1 MYAPAVDIPISDTLG
16 GRRRRAGWTATLC
29 TVVAVGN
36 NAWLA
41 DWCRL
46 LIIRT
51 SAVATEPEDPE
62 RLLVKAGAGARPLRI
77 SDARGGRRHA
87 HGGLRSYRMTAREVA
102 CRAGR
107 LIACGLPER
116 FPTNA

>member
-1 MYAPAVDIPISDTLG
+1 M
-16 GRRRRAGWTATLC
+16 C

-41 DWCRL
+41 DWYRL

-51 SAVATEPEDPE
+51 LAIATEPEDPG
-62 RLLVKAGAGARPLRI
+62 RLLVKAGGVRPLRI

-87 HGGLRSYRMTAREVA
+87 NGGLRSYRMTAREVA
-102 CRAGR
+102 CRAGG

>member
-1 MYAPAVDIPISDTLG
+1 MYAPAVDIPVSDIWG

-51 SAVATEPEDPE
+51 LAIATEPEDAG
-62 RLLVKAGAGARPLRI
+62 RLLVKAGAGAPPATD
-77 SDARGGRRHA
+77 SRGAPRYG
-87 HGGLRSYRMTAREVA
+87 YRMRREVVDTPA
-102 CRAGR
+102 TV
-107 LIACGLPER
+107 CGA
-116 FPTNA
+116 TA